1 MVSVFKRY
9 CWIIVSRLGMRVDV
23 GGRIEFMD
31 GLLGGFRKNV
41 FERHAMPHLLG
52 ERDDLTANIKARIV
66 PAVLVVRHV
75 ALRHSDGVCE
85 LRLLKP

>member
-1 MVSVFKRY
+1 
-9 CWIIVSRLGMRVDV
+9 
-23 GGRIEFMD
+23 
-31 GLLGGFRKNV
+31 
-41 FERHAMPHLLG
+41 MPQLLG
-52 ERDDLTANIKARIV
+52 ERDDLPANTKARIV

>member
-1 MVSVFKRY
+1 MDSVFKRY

-23 GGRIEFMD
+23 RGRIEFMD
-31 GLLGGFRKNV
+31 GLLGGFGKNV
-41 FERHAMPHLLG
+41 FERHAMPQLLG
-52 ERDDLTANIKARIV
+52 ERDDLPANIKARIV

>member
-1 MVSVFKRY
+1 MDSVFKRY

-23 GGRIEFMD
+23 RGRIEFMD
-31 GLLGGFRKNV
+31 GLPGGFGKNV
-41 FERHAMPHLLG
+41 FERHAMPQLLG